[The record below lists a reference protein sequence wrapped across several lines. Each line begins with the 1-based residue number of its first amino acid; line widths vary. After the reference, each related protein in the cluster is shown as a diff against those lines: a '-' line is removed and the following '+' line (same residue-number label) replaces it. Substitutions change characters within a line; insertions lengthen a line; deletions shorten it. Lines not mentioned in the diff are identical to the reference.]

1 MKKLF
6 YLASIIV
13 AAALAVSCEKGPEDG
28 GNDITNA
35 SFAFSLKVTEVGVDY
50 AKISVKHNGP
60 EEVSWYGFVAEDNK
74 STNDLIME
82 KYAELLAAGK
92 VKGLKTSTNRT
103 VTVDGLKSN
112 TNYKFIVFAITEDA
126 KLYNNVEAKSVTFAT
141 SGFLLSQTD
150 DWNISYLGREENE
163 ESYSVEFKS
172 NAPRCHI
179 AFIGKWLVDYYE
191 NIEEIKEELDTY
203 GGLRLQ
209 MGESVYLFSI
219 LDYLVWE
226 ELYEYWGYYDQS
238 KEYFNEETFAEA
250 SQFRVPRQESGEY
263 YAIAIGFTDDGEPTL
278 TYSSKLIDIQ
288 KETASAEYTN
298 WLGSW
303 TIEGTNGVKYNITF
317 EENDPNFSFYAY
329 GWECSDSIHN
339 KDCEDDCTEH
349 MLYTDFSQ
357 YELGIPFYFDA
368 LTGEMK
374 IKSTLIGAE
383 ESQSGDSYIYWGIY
397 GYTTHQE
404 QTVAILADG
413 DIIAIAAQPADS
425 KSTLNG
431 NQSYTYNYDE
441 AGNETRV
448 DFTYHSFGYT
458 MYDSKFTPGVWN
470 NPMELPASIEKAEDA
485 PEATAFR
492 IKSAQT
498 CGRQEQAMKRFN
510 EIKTA
515 DYGRLTKSDI
525 RF

>member
-13 AAALAVSCEKGPEDG
+13 AAVLAVSCEKGPQDG

-35 SFAFSLKVTEVGVDY
+35 SFVFSLKTTEVGIDY

-82 KYAELLAAGK
+82 KYSEFLAAGA

-103 VTVDGLKSN
+103 VTVNGLKSN

-126 KLYNNVEAKSVTFAT
+126 KLYNNVEAKSVTFTT

-150 DWNISYLGREENE
+150 DWKVSYLGREENE
-163 ESYSVEFKS
+163 ESYTVEFKA
-172 NAPRCHI
+172 NATRCHI
-179 AFIGKWLVDYYE
+179 AFIGKWLVEYYE
-191 NIEEIKEELDTY
+191 KMEEIKEEIDTY

-209 MGESVYLFSI
+209 LGESVYLFSI

-226 ELYEYWGYYDQS
+226 ELYEYWGYYDES
-238 KEYFNEETFAEA
+238 KEYFNEEAFAES

-263 YAIAIGFTDDGEPTL
+263 YAVAIGFTENGEPTL
-278 TYSSKLIDIQ
+278 TYSSVLIDIQ
-288 KETASAEYTN
+288 KETASAEYNN

-303 TIEGTNGVKYNITF
+303 TFEGANGVKYNITF
-317 EENDPNFSFYAY
+317 EENDPNFLFYAY
-329 GWECSDSIHN
+329 GWECSESIHD
-339 KDCEDDCTEH
+339 KDCKDDCTEH

-368 LTGEMK
+368 LTGKMN
-374 IKSTLIGAE
+374 IKSVLIGAE
-383 ESQSGDSYIYWGIY
+383 ESGDSYIYWGMY
-397 GYTTHQE
+397 GYTEYQE
-404 QTVAILADG
+404 QPVAILSDG
-413 DIIAIAAQPADS
+413 DIIASAAQPADS

-431 NQSYTYNYDE
+431 NESYTYNYDAE
-441 AGNETRV
+441 GNATRV
-448 DFTYHSFGYT
+448 DFTYNSLGYT
-458 MYDSKFTPGVWN
+458 MYDSSYSPGVWN
-470 NPMELPASIEKAEDA
+470 DPMVLPASIERAEDA
-485 PEATAFR
+485 PEASAFR
-492 IKSAQT
+492 MKSGQA
-498 CGRQEQAMKRFN
+498 CGREEQAMKRFN

-515 DYGRLTKSDI
+515 DYSRLTKSDI